1 MIRKI
6 CSLLVLCSLS
16 VHALA
21 QQDSTMTAGVDS
33 TKKQG
38 FLKRLVSKTFNTY
51 LNDTASPEKP
61 KLLIYPTIAFSPETS
76 WEIGASALYLFY
88 AKRDT
93 TNRLSEIQSFTFYT
107 LQKQYGIWLDHFIYT
122 NKEKWFFLG
131 RVRLQRFP
139 LSYFGIGPD
148 SKKEDKITVNSDY
161 ILVRERILRKIAPN
175 LFTGIEIDF
184 QQIFNVK
191 LDKGNSTLPDPL
203 GSEGTK
209 NFGVGTGLVFDDRR
223 NALNVRRGH
232 FAELA
237 YMNYAPKL
245 GSDYK
250 FNSLSIDGRLYRTV
264 RKNQV
269 FAAQV
274 FGQFIG
280 GIAPFNQLAL
290 LGSESLMRGYYY
302 GRYRDNNYMA
312 AQAEYRFLP
321 FPFSKRLGGAAFVS
335 TGTVAPSLQ
344 DFSINN
350 LLPSAGLGLRF
361 LVFPKKDIFLRFDV
375 GFTREG
381 PAFYIYTGEA
391 F

>member
-1 MIRKI
+1 MLQKKFLI
-6 CSLLVLCSLS
+6 LVLCTTSLS
-16 VHALA
+16 LFA
-21 QQDSTMTAGVDS
+21 QQDSTFLPGVDT
-33 TKKQG
+33 TKKPG
-38 FLKRLVSKTFNTY
+38 FIKRQAGKTFNKY
-51 LNDTASPEKP
+51 FNDTASPEKP
-61 KLLIYPTIAFSPETS
+61 KLLLYPTIAYSPETS

-88 AKRDT
+88 PNRDT

-107 LQKQYGIWLDHFIYT
+107 LKKQYGIWLDHFIYT

-148 SKKEDKITVNSDY
+148 AKKEDKITVNSDY
-161 ILVRERILRKIAPN
+161 ILIRERILRKIAPN
-175 LFTGIEIDF
+175 FFTGIEIDF
-184 QQIFNVK
+184 QKIYNVN
-191 LDKGNSTLPDPL
+191 LDKGNSLLPDPR
-203 GSEGTK
+203 GSEGSK
-209 NFGVGTGLVFDDRR
+209 NFGIGTGLVYDDRH

-232 FAELA
+232 FAEVA
-237 YMNYAPKL
+237 FMNYTPGL

-250 FNSLSIDGRLYRTV
+250 FNSLTVDGRMYRTV
-264 RKNQV
+264 SKNQV

-274 FGQFIG
+274 FGQFVSG
-280 GIAPFNQLAL
+280 KAPFNQLAL

-321 FPFSKRLGGAAFVS
+321 FPFSKRFGGAAFVS
-335 TGTVAPSLQ
+335 TGTVAPSFK

-350 LLPSAGLGLRF
+350 LLPSAGLGLRY
-361 LVFPKKDIFLRFDV
+361 LIFPKKDIFLRFDV